1 MGFKVNRHKRG
12 RPSLRSFGSCLEVCI
27 QPWRCESTVL
37 WGTLQFF
44 FFCWALNRCAA
55 LLYLPSRNAY
65 RRTWQLGEADWIC
78 CCRLN
83 FSFFSRWFFFI
94 WIIEAQYVTNEKFN
108 ETLCPRGA
116 GPIPLTDYEISYF
129 PSHRGMFFNIAQYK
143 CLVPRL
149 GRSAEATQRRRELQR
164 DIT

>member
-1 MGFKVNRHKRG
+1 MLIGGLGSLG
-12 RPSLRSFGSCLEVCI
+12 R
-27 QPWRCESTVL
+27 QTESVVVVSIFL
-37 WGTLQFF
+37 FF
-44 FFCWALNRCAA
+44 FFF
-55 LLYLPSRNAY
+55 
-65 RRTWQLGEADWIC
+65 QMI
-78 CCRLN
+78 
-83 FSFFSRWFFFI
+83 FFI
-94 WIIEAQYVTNEKFN
+94 CIIEAQYVTNEKFN

-116 GPIPLTDYEISYF
+116 GPIPPTDYEISYF